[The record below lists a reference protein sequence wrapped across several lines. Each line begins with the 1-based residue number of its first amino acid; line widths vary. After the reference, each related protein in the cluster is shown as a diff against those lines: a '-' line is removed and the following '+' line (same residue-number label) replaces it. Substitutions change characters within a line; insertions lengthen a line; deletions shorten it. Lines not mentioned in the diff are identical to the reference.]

1 MVTSAYRRKV
11 IFETCKAIYDTIAE
25 AGEEGI
31 PSGHLYAMLT
41 GIMSLDVYNNLI
53 DTLKRTGM
61 ITEKFHVLTVV
72 KKEVK

>member
-1 MVTSAYRRKV
+1 MATDRRKI
-11 IFETCKAIYDTIAE
+11 IFQMANAIYEAIAE

-61 ITEKFHVLTVV
+61 VTEKFHVLTAV